1 MNKAISIDPG
11 ISKCGLIVADINSKK
26 VCEAEVI
33 KSENL
38 IKYIKMIY
46 QDEQQ
51 LQLIIGNGTSSSYF
65 INKLNQF
72 IPNLIIAEEKNST
85 YRAKQR
91 YYEIFPLEG
100 LKYFLPREIF
110 ILNKNLDALA
120 ALVILEDYYDC
131 KFEMDKK
138 ISIKTWLK

>member
-11 ISKCGLIVADINSKK
+11 ISKCGLIVAYINSKK

>member
-38 IKYIKMIY
+38 INYIKMIY

-65 INKLNQF
+65 INKLNKF

-91 YYEIFPLEG
+91 FYEIFPLEG

>member
-38 IKYIKMIY
+38 LNYIKMIY
-46 QDEQQ
+46 QNEQQ